1 MINSLSKHQLIK
13 MYLDNS
19 LCSWLLKNQ
28 LLKKGDSFKYGNI
41 MDVTIADLKTYFEEF
56 GYPGL
61 AIPRKSIPTEPDGD
75 EGETLWT
82 LKNGVYTVWFI
93 ERGVPFSQFTTQSR
107 EEFETFWKKG
117 LLEAYEVKLNY
128 LWEI

>member
-1 MINSLSKHQLIK
+1 MTTSLSKNDLIK
-13 MYLDNS
+13 MYLNDS
-19 LCSWLLKNQ
+19 LYSWLLKNQ

-41 MDVTIADLKTYFEEF
+41 MDVTIDDLKIYFEEF

-61 AIPRKSIPTEPDGD
+61 AISRKSIPTEPDGD

-82 LKNGVYTVWFI
+82 LKNGVYTVWFV
-93 ERGVPFSQFTTQSR
+93 ERGVPFTQFTTQSR
-107 EEFETFWKKG
+107 EEFEFFWKKG

>member
-1 MINSLSKHQLIK
+1 MITSLSKHQLIK

-19 LCSWLLKNQ
+19 LYSWLLKNQ

-41 MDVTIADLKTYFEEF
+41 MGVTIADLKIYFEEF

-61 AIPRKSIPTEPDGD
+61 TIPRKVIPTEPDGD

-82 LKNGVYTVWFI
+82 LKNGVYTRCTLYPVHNTI
-93 ERGVPFSQFTTQSR
+93 KRGV
-107 EEFETFWKKG
+107 
-117 LLEAYEVKLNY
+117 
-128 LWEI
+128 